1 MTANPAF
8 KVTLY
13 LQVEHLT
20 DGTRRLNSTLHC
32 RSPGARPKWAKKW
45 DRCWEFFATG
55 DRRRKWTLTPL
66 LLIETA
72 LQTHI
77 LSEETYGYNA
87 EGLKSSASHAFREI
101 TLLKNEKLPNLS
113 DLAAKDYL
121 IGKSHARLA
130 RLVHG
135 ALVDVLWP
143 YGKQFTRFWRAL
155 IYFIVLVI
163 DRLLCVLIS

>member
-1 MTANPAF
+1 VTANPAF

-101 TLLKNEKLPNLS
+101 TLLKTKNCRICRIWQRKTIWS
-113 DLAAKDYL
+113 V
-121 IGKSHARLA
+121 SHTPGWL
-130 RLVHG
+130 G
-135 ALVDVLWP
+135 
-143 YGKQFTRFWRAL
+143 
-155 IYFIVLVI
+155 
-163 DRLLCVLIS
+163 LCTAHWWMCFGHMENSLHDF